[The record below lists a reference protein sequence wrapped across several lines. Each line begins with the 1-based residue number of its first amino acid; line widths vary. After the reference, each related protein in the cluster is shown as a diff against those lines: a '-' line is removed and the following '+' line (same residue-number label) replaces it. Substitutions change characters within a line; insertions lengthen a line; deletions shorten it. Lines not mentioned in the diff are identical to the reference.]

1 MKQRG
6 LQPIPDQRKF
16 LTSMRHT
23 FKAPDS
29 EQFKRATYLEQ
40 TFHTY
45 AESIGCEF
53 FQDEI
58 IMSEMQARLIQSWW
72 AEHRL

>member
-29 EQFKRATYLEQ
+29 EQFKRAVYLEQ
-40 TFHTY
+40 MFCRY
-45 AESIGCEF
+45 AESIGCTIIE
-53 FQDEI
+53 DEI
-58 IMSEMQARLIQSWW
+58 TVTSQQAMMLRAWW
-72 AEHRL
+72 EEHRL